1 MKILVIGAS
10 GRVGTDLVKQLL
22 ADNHEVIGTTRQDEK
37 LFNDD
42 NYIQLDLDITA
53 KKEAIQ
59 HQIEQDIDAVYFV
72 AGSGGKDV
80 LEVDLHGAVKTMQA
94 VEDKGIKRYIMLST
108 VFSLDTSKW
117 DSPGIADLKEYYI
130 CKHYADQ
137 WLVNN
142 SSLDYTI
149 VQAGALKELAAT
161 GKITIND
168 DNAGENSIED
178 VATTLAAVLDADNT
192 TKKVLAC
199 TTVKPQLM
207 KRLHSYS
214 KFHATI

>member
-22 ADNHEVIGTTRQDEK
+22 ADNHQVIGTTRQEEK

-42 NYIQLDLDITA
+42 NYSQLDLDITA
-53 KKEAIQ
+53 EKDAIQ
-59 HQIEQDIDAVYFV
+59 SQIDKDIEAVYFV

-94 VEDKGIKRYIMLST
+94 TEDKSIKRYIMLST

-117 DSPGIADLKEYYI
+117 NQPGIADLKEYYI

-149 VQAGALKELAAT
+149 LQAGALKERAAT

-168 DNAGENSIED
+168 DNAGENSIAD
-178 VATTLAAVLDADNT
+178 VATTLAAVLNADNT
-192 TKKVLAC
+192 NKKVFSMHNGETAIDAALA
-199 TTVKPQLM
+199 KL
-207 KRLHSYS
+207 
-214 KFHATI
+214 

>member
-22 ADNHEVIGTTRQDEK
+22 ADDHQVIGTTRQEEK
-37 LFNDD
+37 LFNND
-42 NYIQLDLDITA
+42 NYSQLDLDITA
-53 KKEAIQ
+53 EKEAIQ

-192 TKKVLAC
+192 TKKVFSMHNGE
-199 TTVKPQLM
+199 TVINEAIAQL
-207 KRLHSYS
+207 
-214 KFHATI
+214 

>member
-22 ADNHEVIGTTRQDEK
+22 ADNHQVIGTTRQEEK

-42 NYIQLDLDITA
+42 NYSQLDLDITA
-53 KKEAIQ
+53 EKDAIQ
-59 HQIEQDIDAVYFV
+59 SQIDKDIEAVYFV

-94 VEDKGIKRYIMLST
+94 TEDKGIKRYIMLST

-117 DSPGIADLKEYYI
+117 NQPGIADLKEYYI

-142 SSLDYTI
+142 SNLDYTI
-149 VQAGALKELAAT
+149 VQAGALKERAAT

-168 DNAGENSIED
+168 DNAGENSIAD
-178 VATTLAAVLDADNT
+178 VATTLAAVLNADNT
-192 TKKVLAC
+192 NKKVFSMHNGETAIDTALA
-199 TTVKPQLM
+199 KL
-207 KRLHSYS
+207 
-214 KFHATI
+214 

>member
-22 ADNHEVIGTTRQDEK
+22 ADNHQVIGTTRQEER

-42 NYIQLDLDITA
+42 NYSQLDLDITA
-53 KKEAIQ
+53 NKDAIQ
-59 HQIEQDIDAVYFV
+59 QQIEQDIDAVYFV

-94 VEDKGIKRYIMLST
+94 ADDKGIKRYIMLST

-117 DSPGIADLKEYYI
+117 DSLAIENLKEYYI

-137 WLVNN
+137 WLIHN

-149 VQAGALKELAAT
+149 VQAGALKERAAT

-168 DNAGENSIED
+168 DNSGENSIED
-178 VATTLAAVLDADNT
+178 VATTLAAVLNADNSIN
-192 TKKVLAC
+192 
-199 TTVKPQLM
+199 TVFSMHNGETNIAEAIAKL
-207 KRLHSYS
+207 
-214 KFHATI
+214 

>member
-22 ADNHEVIGTTRQDEK
+22 ADNHQVIGTTRQEEN
-37 LFNDD
+37 LFSDD
-42 NYIQLDLDITA
+42 NYSQLDLDITA
-53 KKEAIQ
+53 EKDAIQ
-59 HQIEQDIDAVYFV
+59 SQIDKDIEAVYFV

-94 VEDKGIKRYIMLST
+94 TEDKGIKRYIMLST

-117 DSPGIADLKEYYI
+117 NQPGIADLKEYYI

-142 SSLDYTI
+142 SNLDYTI
-149 VQAGALKELAAT
+149 VQAGALKERAAT

-168 DNAGENSIED
+168 DNAGENSIAD
-178 VATTLAAVLDADNT
+178 VATTLAAVLNADNT
-192 TKKVLAC
+192 TKKVFSMHNGETAIDAALA
-199 TTVKPQLM
+199 KL
-207 KRLHSYS
+207 
-214 KFHATI
+214 

>member
-22 ADNHEVIGTTRQDEK
+22 ADNHEVIGTTRQKEK

-42 NYIQLDLDITA
+42 NYSQLDLDITA
-53 KKEAIQ
+53 EKEAIQ
-59 HQIEQDIDAVYFV
+59 QQIEKDIDVVYFV

-94 VEDKGIKRYIMLST
+94 VEDRGIKRYIMLST

-117 DSPGIADLKEYYI
+117 NSPGIADLKEYYI

-149 VQAGALKELAAT
+149 MQAGALKERTAT

-178 VATTLAAVLDADNT
+178 VATTLAAVLNADNT
-192 TKKVLAC
+192 TKKVFSMHNGETAINEAIA
-199 TTVKPQLM
+199 QL
-207 KRLHSYS
+207 
-214 KFHATI
+214 

>member
-1 MKILVIGAS
+1 MKILVVGAS
-10 GRVGTDLVKQLL
+10 GRVGSDLVKQLL
-22 ADNHEVIGTTRQDEK
+22 KDNYQVIGTTRQEEK

-42 NYIQLDLDITA
+42 NYSQLDLDITA
-53 KKEAIQ
+53 DKDSIQ
-59 HQIEQDIDAVYFV
+59 KQIHKDIDAVYFV

-94 VEDKGIKRYIMLST
+94 AEDNGIKRYIMLST

-117 DSPGIADLKEYYI
+117 NNPGIADLKQYYI

-149 VQAGALKELAAT
+149 VQAGTLKERAAT
-161 GKITIND
+161 GKVTIND
-168 DNAGENSIED
+168 DSAGENSIED
-178 VATTLAAVLDADNT
+178 VATTLSAVLNANNT
-192 TKKVLAC
+192 IKKVFSMQNGDTAIDEAIAKL
-199 TTVKPQLM
+199 
-207 KRLHSYS
+207 
-214 KFHATI
+214 

>member
-22 ADNHEVIGTTRQDEK
+22 TDNHQVIGTTRQEEK

-42 NYIQLDLDITA
+42 NYSQLDLDITA
-53 KKEAIQ
+53 EKDAIQ
-59 HQIEQDIDAVYFV
+59 KQIEQDIDAVYFV

-80 LEVDLHGAVKTMQA
+80 LEVDLHGAVKTIQA

-149 VQAGALKELAAT
+149 VQAGALKERAAT

-178 VATTLAAVLDADNT
+178 VATTLAAVLNADNT
-192 TKKVLAC
+192 TKKVFSMHDGETAIKEALA
-199 TTVKPQLM
+199 KL
-207 KRLHSYS
+207 
-214 KFHATI
+214 

>member
-22 ADNHEVIGTTRQDEK
+22 ADDHQVIGTTRQKEK

-42 NYIQLDLDITA
+42 NYSQLDLDISA
-53 KKEAIQ
+53 DKEAIQ
-59 HQIEQDIDAVYFV
+59 QQIEQDIDTVYFV
-72 AGSGGKDV
+72 AGSGGKEV

-117 DSPGIADLKEYYI
+117 DNPGIADLKEYYI

-137 WLVNN
+137 WLVKN
-142 SSLDYTI
+142 STLNYTI
-149 VQAGALKELAAT
+149 VQAGALKERAAT

-178 VATTLAAVLDADNT
+178 VATTLAAVLNADNT
-192 TKKVLAC
+192 TKKVFSMHNGEIAIDEAIA
-199 TTVKPQLM
+199 QL
-207 KRLHSYS
+207 
-214 KFHATI
+214 

>member
-22 ADNHEVIGTTRQDEK
+22 ADDHQVIGTTRQKEK

-42 NYIQLDLDITA
+42 NYSQLDLDITA
-53 KKEAIQ
+53 EKEAIQ
-59 HQIEQDIDAVYFV
+59 QQFEQEIDAVYFV

-80 LEVDLHGAVKTMQA
+80 LEVDLHGAVKTIQA

-117 DSPGIADLKEYYI
+117 DTPGIADLKAYYI

-149 VQAGALKELAAT
+149 VQAGALKERAAT

-178 VATTLAAVLDADNT
+178 VATTLAAVLNANNT
-192 TKKVLAC
+192 TKKVFSMHNGEIAINAAIA
-199 TTVKPQLM
+199 QL
-207 KRLHSYS
+207 
-214 KFHATI
+214 